1 MQQKLIAGM
10 ALAACALFAA
20 TSAQAQPFTAADA
33 KCRKALDAGVR
44 KLALTVLKEKAKCH
58 KARMLGNPSF
68 PPTLDC
74 NDIAQLPARSINRI
88 DKTETKLV
96 ASALKKCQGQGQG
109 GGGAGN
115 AAAPPFDLGFT
126 GCPAPCG
133 HLPVNTSYSTVAT
146 CLACQVR
153 SMTCGLFETAY
164 GTLPAP
170 PIQGGAT
177 NELACQDRIGDAAS
191 RYLAAR
197 TKIQQTCQFKEDMSA
212 NETIDCLVDDSSGRI
227 TAAATKAGLRIAD
240 KCDDTSLGN
249 LASCAATEA
258 AAITCI
264 GDAVG
269 QASDDIFVAV
279 YEPPFVPSATP
290 SLSPTPTLT
299 RTRTET
305 PTETPTRTETP
316 TTTPSDTP
324 TPTQTRTFTRTFTPT
339 PSHTNTRTPTI
350 TPTATNTLEP
360 GVPTFTPTNTPT
372 ITRTPTLTATF
383 TQTPTQTPTVTRT
396 FTNTRTETP
405 TQTPTLTPTRTPTI
419 TATPTFV
426 TRVCNVGGGS
436 ASRAGLQFD
445 KTVIIINVG
454 RLVSNIAGTV
464 GFTIGNL
471 DVNGNRSVEI
481 PTSSVSFPNPAV
493 FSLAGTD
500 IKVCVY
506 PGAVNGTGTLDCN
519 GGESNYNFISELDHN
534 TNGASQSN
542 CTGNN
547 THPQACAQDTTCT
560 ASFTNPVTGAVSD
573 ACLEA
578 SMATCN
584 AGNLHTGICNSP
596 TRTTYSGTAPA
607 GGLQVIEPLQLKVVG
622 SSTGNECDGVG
633 DTYSTTVEV
642 EAYMTSGQAEA
653 TVFDSNNENRRIAHG
668 AGCRGGSCVTRV
680 TGNPATALCMNPV
693 SGSLNGVK
701 FVTAFSAIDLDATA
715 GDAVATVEMTCQ

>member
-10 ALAACALFAA
+10 LFAACALFAA
-20 TSAQAQPFTAADA
+20 SPTQALTAADA

-58 KARMLGNPSF
+58 KARMLAAPDF
-68 PPTLDC
+68 PPTRDC
-74 NDIAQLPARSINRI
+74 NDIAQLPQRSIRRI
-88 DKTETKLV
+88 DAVETKLV
-96 ASALKKCQGQGQG
+96 SSALKKCQGQG
-109 GGGAGN
+109 GGGAGSSTQ
-115 AAAPPFDLGFT
+115 AAPPLDLGFT

-133 HLPVNTSYSTVAT
+133 HLVVNTSYSTVAT

-153 SMTCGLFETAY
+153 SMACGLFETAY

-177 NELACQDRIGDAAS
+177 NELACQSRIGDAAS
-191 RYLAAR
+191 RYLADK
-197 TKIQQTCQFKEDMSA
+197 TKIQQTCQFKEDMT
-212 NETIDCLVDDSSGRI
+212 NLETIDCRVEDPNGRL
-227 TAAATKAGLRIAD
+227 AAAQTKAGGRIQD

-258 AAITCI
+258 AAVACI
-264 GDAVG
+264 GAAVD
-269 QASDDIFVAV
+269 QTSDDIFVAV

-316 TTTPSDTP
+316 TATPSDTP
-324 TPTQTRTFTRTFTPT
+324 TPTLTRTHTRTFTPT
-339 PSHTNTRTPTI
+339 PTHTSTRTPTI
-350 TPTATNTLEP
+350 TPTATNTLPP

-372 ITRTPTLTATF
+372 ITRTPTLTPTR
-383 TQTPTQTPTVTRT
+383 TETPTLTPTVTRT
-396 FTNTRTETP
+396 FTNTRTLTP
-405 TQTPTLTPTRTPTI
+405 TQTPTSTPTRTPTI

-454 RLVSNIAGTV
+454 RLLANIAGTV
-464 GFTIGNL
+464 GFTIGNV
-471 DVNGNRSVEI
+471 DGNGNRSIVI

-493 FSLAGTD
+493 FTLAGTE

-506 PGAVNGTGTLDCN
+506 PGATDGVGTLDCN
-519 GGESNYNFISELDHN
+519 GGEANYNFITELDHN

-547 THPQACAQDTTCT
+547 VHPQACAQDSTCT

-584 AGNLHTGICNSP
+584 AGNLHTGVCNSP
-596 TRTTYSGTAPA
+596 SRTTFSGTAPT

-633 DTYSTTVEV
+633 DTYSTIVDV
-642 EAYMTSGQAEA
+642 QAYLTSGQAEA
-653 TVFDSNNENRRIAHG
+653 TVFDSNNENRRIAQG

-680 TGNPATALCMNPV
+680 NGNPATALCSNPV
-693 SGSLNGVK
+693 SGSLNGIK
-701 FVTAFSAIDLDATA
+701 FVTAFPAIDLDATA